1 MVYKDTQR
9 AGPVVVMD
17 LKLADRQEE
26 RIGAALL
33 REQRRGVRM
42 AAVARLIA
50 LTVILLWTLAID
62 RTYENLPIY
71 GIIGILAGLS
81 FFTVWIA
88 SRDLYRTWM
97 LYPLVL
103 VEHALIAYGLL
114 FVSSFAGEPFP
125 GPIMLRSVWFAV
137 FFLFIAGATLAQ
149 APLLV
154 LWSGFCAAA
163 AWCGGALIVMRDP
176 AVRVTDLTFGGAGTM
191 AELLA
196 IYLHP
201 MFVDQV
207 GWMSQA
213 LLLMLVSTTLAVA
226 VMRSRRM
233 MTDQIAAERERANLA
248 RYFSPDMVD
257 RLASMDSPLAQAQTR
272 SVAVMF
278 ADLVGFTRL
287 CEQEPP
293 EAVIDLLRGFRARME
308 RCVFANGGTIDKYV
322 GDCVMVTFG
331 TLQTSPQD
339 AASSLAC
346 ALDMVQSV
354 ETWNRER
361 EAEGRPLL
369 RLGIGIHYGEA
380 LLGDIGGERQME
392 FTVIGDTVNVASRL
406 EKITRDLG
414 ADIVVSDDLARA
426 AQAAVGEGI
435 LRSFQKAEAVSLRGR
450 SGSIGVWYHARVD
463 QLAA

>member
-1 MVYKDTQR
+1 MGTEAMRVQ
-9 AGPVVVMD
+9 AEG
-17 LKLADRQEE
+17 QEA
-26 RIGAALL
+26 RLSAAFL
-33 REQRRGVRM
+33 REQRTGLRLLAGARI
-42 AAVARLIA
+42 VALLVIVVFLLGIDRDFVDPA
-50 LTVILLWTLAID
+50 TYAVILALAA
-62 RTYENLPIY
+62 TAP
-71 GIIGILAGLS
+71 LAWWAQGRN
-81 FFTVWIA
+81 W
-88 SRDLYRTWM
+88 YRPWM
-97 LYPLVL
+97 LYALVAADQL
-103 VEHALIAYGLL
+103 LLGWGIFGAVISGQDPVPPALY
-114 FVSSFAGEPFP
+114 
-125 GPIMLRSVWFAV
+125 LRTEWFAI
-137 FFLFIAGATLAQ
+137 FFLFIGATALTLSPTLVVWSGACATAVWATAALWVMAQPGSRLLRIHLPPEGDIAAFLAEFQ
-149 APLLV
+149 APEV
-154 LWSGFCAAA
+154 
-163 AWCGGALIVMRDP
+163 VNP
-176 AVRVTDLTFGGAGTM
+176 VAVCSQIL
-191 AELLA
+191 LLA
-196 IYLHP
+196 LTT
-201 MFVDQV
+201 F
-207 GWMSQA
+207 
-213 LLLMLVSTTLAVA
+213 TLAVA
-226 VMRSRRM
+226 VRRSRRVVAA
-233 MTDQIAAERERANLA
+233 QAAAERERANLA

-272 SVAVMF
+272 PVAVMF

-293 EAVIDLLRGFRARME
+293 DAVIDLLRGFRARME

-346 ALDMVQSV
+346 ALDMVQAV

-435 LRSFQKAEAVSLRGR
+435 LRSFQKAEAVALRGR